1 MNIGQRIKLKREEL
15 NMTQE
20 ELARKTGYKSRS
32 SINKIEGD
40 GRSLP
45 QSKIL
50 SFAQALN
57 TTPSYLMGWENA
69 EVTEEVENNITIIDP
84 VYPRDETKLL
94 GEFRKLND
102 VGRQKAIERVS
113 ELVEIS
119 RYTKSVDTLDETDFS
134 EYLMPVAAHND
145 YSDNKEEMELINQ
158 DIERIKKIRSKR

>member
-1 MNIGQRIKLKREEL
+1 MNIGQRIRLKREEL

-20 ELARKTGYKSRS
+20 ELAHKTGYKSRS

-69 EVTEEVENNITIIDP
+69 KVTEDIENGITIIDP
-84 VYPRDETKLL
+84 IYPKDEKQLL
-94 GEFRKLND
+94 REFKKLND
-102 VGRQKAIERVS
+102 IGRQKAIERVS
-113 ELVEIS
+113 ELVEIP
-119 RYTKSVDTLDETDFS
+119 RYIKAVDTLDDADFP
-134 EYLMPVAAHND
+134 EHIMPIAAHAND
-145 YSDNKEEMELINQ
+145 SYTEEELQ
-158 DIERIKKIRSKR
+158 HDLDIMDDENF